1 MQAVIGIG
9 SNMGDSEAEIF
20 QAIHW
25 LGQCHR
31 LICHSSLYRSA
42 PLGGLDQD
50 DFINAVAVIETE
62 HAPQVLLMTMLDY
75 EKKRGRKRIFT
86 HAPRPIDLDL
96 LLYDSA
102 IIDEPDL
109 VVPHP
114 RMHERAFV
122 LVPLLEIMPEAV
134 IPGKG
139 AASLYLD
146 APLSCQRIER
156 INHEPLEH
164 H

>member
-25 LGQCHR
+25 LGQRHR

-42 PLGGLDQD
+42 PLGALDQD

-62 HAPQVLLMTMLDY
+62 QAPQVLLMTMLDY
-75 EKKRGRKRIFT
+75 EKNRGRKRIFAY
-86 HAPRPIDLDL
+86 APRPIDLDL
-96 LLYDSA
+96 LLYDNA

-109 VVPHP
+109 VIPHP

-122 LVPLLEIMPEAV
+122 LVPLLEIMPEAM

-139 AASLYLD
+139 AARSCLD
-146 APLSCQRIER
+146 ATLSCQRIER

>member
-1 MQAVIGIG
+1 
-9 SNMGDSEAEIF
+9 
-20 QAIHW
+20 
-25 LGQCHR
+25 
-31 LICHSSLYRSA
+31 
-42 PLGGLDQD
+42 
-50 DFINAVAVIETE
+50 
-62 HAPQVLLMTMLDY
+62 MTMLDY
-75 EKKRGRKRIFT
+75 EKKRGRKRIFA

-96 LLYDSA
+96 LLYDNA

-122 LVPLLEIMPEAV
+122 LLPLLEVIPEV
-134 IPGKG
+134 LIPGKG

-146 APLSCQRIER
+146 ATLSCQRIER
-156 INHEPLEH
+156 IDHEPLEH